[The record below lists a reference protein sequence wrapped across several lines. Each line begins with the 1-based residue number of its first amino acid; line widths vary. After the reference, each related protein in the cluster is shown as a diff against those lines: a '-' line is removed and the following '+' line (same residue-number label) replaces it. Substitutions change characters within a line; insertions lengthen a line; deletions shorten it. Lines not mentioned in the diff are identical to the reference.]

1 MTAQEFTHRR
11 VPIFNYNTI
20 LTYLVPQTKT
30 LEIKFTKEYFNQEVL
45 FELESILAWSATHH
59 EIQSIFITSTHSHFI
74 QGIDANE
81 IKNYSREKCSKFLL
95 KISTV
100 SEALLCLPQTVIVDM
115 KDGAKGAGLEF
126 ALSADIRLAN
136 QNACFSFNYL
146 SQGLVPSAGLFSFL
160 RSYLN
165 INILRSLLLT
175 EKNFSNSEL
184 TVLGS
189 TTEIN
194 QSIDELLQAIALQSP
209 IARIQTKLGLQDNQN
224 LQEIQE
230 KILNAVLFTED
241 YKQQD
246 SYMIPSVYKEKI
258 REIN

>member
-1 MTAQEFTHRR
+1 MTAQEFTHKRI
-11 VPIFNYNTI
+11 PIFSYNTI
-20 LTYLVPQTKT
+20 HTNLIPQTKT
-30 LEIKFTKEYFNQEVL
+30 LEIIFTKEYFNQEML

-59 EIQSIFITSTHSHFI
+59 EIQSIFISTTRSHFI
-74 QGIDANE
+74 QGIDSNE
-81 IKNYSREKCSKFLL
+81 IKNYSKEKCSKFLL

-100 SEALLCLPQTVIVDM
+100 SEALLCLPQTIIVDM

-136 QNACFSFNYL
+136 PNASFCFNYL
-146 SQGLVPSAGLFSFL
+146 SQGLVPAAGIFSFL
-160 RSYLN
+160 RTNLN
-165 INILRSLLLT
+165 KNILRSLLLT
-175 EKNFSNSEL
+175 EKIFSNSEL
-184 TVLGS
+184 LALGS
-189 TTEIN
+189 TSEIN
-194 QSIDELLQAIALQSP
+194 QSIDELLHAIALQSP

-246 SYMIPSVYKEKI
+246 SFMIPSVYKEKL